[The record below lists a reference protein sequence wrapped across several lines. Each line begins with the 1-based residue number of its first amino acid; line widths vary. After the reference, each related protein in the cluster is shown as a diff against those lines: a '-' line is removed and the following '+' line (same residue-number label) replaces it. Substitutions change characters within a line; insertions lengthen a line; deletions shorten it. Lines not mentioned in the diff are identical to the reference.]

1 MTRVHLSKIIFLTTA
16 FSLTGVCAATP
27 QLSFINEYQLP
38 TSTEYQGVQF
48 GGLSGITWNSDKG
61 VYYAIS
67 DARNTRAEG
76 NARFYTLKI
85 NTSSA
90 GIKNVDIVGMTEL
103 VDQEKVS
110 FKEQDVD
117 GEGLA
122 LSPDKKSLLW
132 VSELGSPL
140 RKSALSG
147 ELLSDFAKA
156 IPAYYNGGGDLKKS
170 PVGLR
175 SGLAFEGISVS
186 PDGKFLFIGAESAL
200 KQDGGI
206 STTTQSSPARIL
218 KYELDKNGDVGAL
231 VGEYIYNV
239 DPIPQVSRFG
249 VSDNGLSEV
258 LAISDTK
265 LLVIERSGRNASDGF
280 KDFDFHIKAYI
291 ADLSLATNI
300 KGLDSLNAVEDKK
313 TFQPVIKQLAIDFDD
328 YTSKPDCIEGVTLG
342 PLVDGKKTL
351 IFVSDNNYQPYQA
364 NKFYMFIDSKNVLK

>member
-1 MTRVHLSKIIFLTTA
+1 MTRTHLPKIFLTTA
-16 FSLTGVCAATP
+16 LYLTGVCAANA
-27 QLSFINEYQLP
+27 QLDFLNEYQLP

-48 GGLSGITWNSDKG
+48 GGLSGITLNSDKG

-90 GIKNVDIVGMTEL
+90 GIKSVDIVDMTEF

-110 FKEQDVD
+110 FKEQSVD

-147 ELLSDFAKA
+147 ELLSDFAKS
-156 IPAYYNGGGDLKKS
+156 IPVYYNAGGDLKKS

-186 PDGKFLFIGAESAL
+186 PDEKYLFVGAESAL

-218 KYELDKNGDVGAL
+218 KYELDKNGDIGTL

-239 DPIPQVSRFG
+239 DPVPQVSRFG

-300 KGLDSLNAVEDKK
+300 KGLDSLSAVEDKK
-313 TFQPVIKQLAIDFDD
+313 SFQPVIKKLAIDFDD
-328 YTSKPDCIEGVTLG
+328 YTSKLDCIEGVTFG
-342 PLVDGKKTL
+342 PLIDGKKTL

-364 NKFYMFIDSKNVLK
+364 NVFYMFIDSNNVMK